1 LVMGGTWIARPYRPG
16 DEEGILQL
24 RRLVFGEVDAPR
36 NTVEYWRW
44 EYVDA
49 PAGRATIWV
58 GEAEGSIV
66 GHYAIR
72 PVKMQHRGEPVL
84 GSTSIDAMT
93 HPHYRRE
100 SVFATLGQRAYAE
113 LAQDGPALTYIFP
126 RKISMAGSI
135 AKFDWKYLCAL
146 SVFVKPIDV
155 NAVVERFISG
165 RAILAPVRAVSRV
178 LLGLVYK
185 GRRRHPQERG
195 EVRWLERFDDR
206 VDRFWAQLAPRYP
219 IAVVR
224 DSSYLNWRYF
234 DNPSRDYRALAAERG
249 GDIISYAILRRME
262 QFGLRGGMIVDLGA
276 LPGCEGALAALL
288 DRAEELFREEQMD
301 VMACL
306 VNGDE
311 RYVQLLR
318 QRGFRPLPSRL
329 GFKQWYFGYR
339 INNPRL
345 DEEVCADRSN
355 WFLTFGDTDV
365 V

>member
-1 LVMGGTWIARPYRPG
+1 MGGSWIARRYQPG
-16 DEEGILQL
+16 DEDGILRL
-24 RRLVFGEVDAPR
+24 RRLVFGEADAPR
-36 NTVEYWRW
+36 NTAEYWRW
-44 EYVDA
+44 EYIDA

-100 SVFATLGQRAYAE
+100 SVFATLGQRAYE
-113 LAQDGPALTYIFP
+113 DVAQDGPSLTYIFP

-146 SVFVKPIDV
+146 SVFVKPIDGS
-155 NAVVERFISG
+155 AIAERFISD
-165 RAILAPVRAVSRV
+165 RAILAPVRAISRL

-185 GRRRHPQERG
+185 GRHSHAE
-195 EVRWLERFDDR
+195 ECCELRWLERFDGGI
-206 VDRFWAQLAPRYP
+206 DRFWAQLAPRYP

-234 DNPSRDYRALAAERG
+234 DNPDRYYRTLVAVQS
-249 GDIISYAILRRME
+249 GDIVSYIILRCME

-276 LPGCEGALAALL
+276 LPGCEGALAALV
-288 DRAEELFREEQMD
+288 DRAEEFFRVEEMD
-301 VMACL
+301 VLACL

-318 QRGFRPLPSRL
+318 QQGFRLLPAKL

-339 INNPRL
+339 LNRPTL
-345 DEEVCADRSN
+345 DGEVCADRSN

>member
-1 LVMGGTWIARPYRPG
+1 MGGTWIARRYQSG
-16 DEEGILQL
+16 DEERILQL
-24 RRLVFGEVDAPR
+24 RRLVFGEADAPR
-36 NTVEYWRW
+36 NTAEYWRW
-44 EYVDA
+44 EYLDA

-72 PVKMQHRGEPVL
+72 PVRMQHGGEPVL
-84 GSTSIDAMT
+84 GSISIDAMT

-100 SVFATLGQRAYAE
+100 SVFATLGQRAYAD

-126 RKISMAGSI
+126 RKISMVGSI

-146 SVFVKPIDV
+146 SVFVKPID
-155 NAVVERFISG
+155 ASTVVERFISG
-165 RAILAPVRAVSRV
+165 RAVLAPVRAVSRL
-178 LLGLVYK
+178 LLGMVYK
-185 GRRRHPQERG
+185 GRRSRAEECC
-195 EVRWLERFDDR
+195 EVRWLKRFDGR
-206 VDRFWAQLAPRYP
+206 IDRFWAQLAPRYP

-224 DSSYLNWRYF
+224 DSTYLNWRYF
-234 DNPSRDYRALAAERG
+234 DNPGRDYRTLVAEQS
-249 GDIISYAILRRME
+249 GDIISYVTLRCME

-276 LPGCEGALAALL
+276 LPGCEGALAVLL
-288 DRAEELFREEQMD
+288 DRAEGFFGEEGVD
-301 VMACL
+301 VLACL

-318 QRGFRPLPSRL
+318 QQGFQPLPAKL

-339 INNPRL
+339 LNSPAL
-345 DEEVCADRSN
+345 DGEVCADPSN